1 MLDDVRDEKRNNIG
15 ADLINIG
22 AVLSNNVVVLSNVDA
37 VLTLGRTLK
46 VFSLYFQTFRMVLES
61 FSYGFYDGTLRPIFR
76 TMPST
81 GRGFSLERYVKGMAN
96 GTGGS
101 ASGVGNKKRGF
112 VASLW

>member
-15 ADLINIG
+15 VDLINIG

-76 TMPST
+76 PMPST
-81 GRGFSLERYVKGMAN
+81 GKGISLEHYVKGVAN
-96 GTGGS
+96 GTGD
-101 ASGVGNKKRGF
+101 AAVGVGNKKRGF
-112 VASLW
+112 VASFW